1 MCYIPFLHSSADRVH
16 LFFISCPSHKT
27 SFPPL
32 WPQWLSGKESACNA
46 GDTGD
51 AGLIPGLGRAPGKG
65 NGNPLQYSCLGNPMD
80 RGAWQAIVHGF
91 TKHWTR
97 LSTHTCIS
105 LDTTGKARSMEHNLG
120 TAGIR
125 ATRTFGFW
133 IS

>member
-1 MCYIPFLHSSADRVH
+1 
-16 LFFISCPSHKT
+16 
-27 SFPPL
+27 
-32 WPQWLSGKESACNA
+32 
-46 GDTGD
+46 
-51 AGLIPGLGRAPGKG
+51 
-65 NGNPLQYSCLGNPMD
+65 MD

-133 IS
+133 ISWDLLVHVVAPALPEGL